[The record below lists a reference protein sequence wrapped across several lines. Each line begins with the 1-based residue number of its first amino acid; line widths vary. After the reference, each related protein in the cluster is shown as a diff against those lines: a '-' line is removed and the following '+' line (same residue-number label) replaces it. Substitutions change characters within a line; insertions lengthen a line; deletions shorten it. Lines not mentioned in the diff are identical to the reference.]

1 MTTFAASTTAA
12 PAGVI
17 DGANV
22 KALQAEYTRQLAG
35 RIKFSRE
42 YKVKDAFI
50 KAILMSELKTLEAR
64 KAPVEKFAKARH
76 TAQASALKAAIASL

>member
-17 DGANV
+17 DGADA
-22 KALQAEYTRQLAG
+22 KSLQTEYARQLAG
-35 RIKFSRE
+35 RIKYSRE

-50 KAILMSELKTLEAR
+50 KASLATELKALEAR

-76 TAQASALKAAIASL
+76 TAHAAALKAAIASL

>member
-1 MTTFAASTTAA
+1 MATSTASTAA

-22 KALQAEYTRQLAG
+22 KALQAEYARQLAG
-35 RIKFSRE
+35 RIKYSRE

-50 KAILMSELKTLEAR
+50 KASLMSELKTIEGR

-76 TAQASALKAAIASL
+76 TAQAAALKAAIASL

>member
-1 MTTFAASTTAA
+1 MATSTTSALA
-12 PAGVI
+12 DVLAS
-17 DGANV
+17 ANV

-50 KAILMSELKTLEAR
+50 KASLATELKALEAR

-76 TAQASALKAAIASL
+76 TAQAAALKAAIASLQQ